1 MLKSGR
7 GFVWSSPTM
16 NVVSYKQSHINVQ
29 SYQYILQSA
38 SGKSKGAL
46 TMYTPACPSG
56 STNCIVT

>member
-1 MLKSGR
+1 MFKSGR
-7 GFVWSSPTM
+7 GFIWSTTTR
-16 NVVSYKQSHINVQ
+16 VVSYKQSHINVQ

-46 TMYTPACPSG
+46 TMYNTPACPSG